1 MFPENELAWS
11 IYQKVDF
18 LGPGIIE
25 MLGLKEEL
33 GELEFEKLLD
43 RVMVIKSTVNRF
55 EADNAGSK

>member
-1 MFPENELAWS
+1 
-11 IYQKVDF
+11 
-18 LGPGIIE
+18 

-43 RVMVIKSTVNRF
+43 RLMVIKSTVNRF